1 MNKMK
6 VKWLLL
12 SVLCICTLSCRHGQ
26 SINNEGKG
34 HLIIDTTKI
43 VILPYDST
51 DTWLFKNCYQAELT
65 DTDFELSDSILTVC
79 INKYNIEQEKR
90 FTEICSEYPN
100 TDFDK
105 YRFVIDLSRYR
116 RQYICVTN
124 EKGEKEVFIN
134 FLCEESFSNP
144 WDEENPNSWKTGII
158 LVDDGGNCFFQLKI
172 NLITKEYYDF
182 YVNGVA

>member
-1 MNKMK
+1 MK

-12 SVLCICTLSCRHGQ
+12 SILYVCTLSCGHKK
-26 SINNEGKG
+26 SINNEEEG
-34 HLIIDTTKI
+34 HLSIDTTKI

-65 DTDFELSDSILTVC
+65 DSDFKLSDSILTVC

-90 FTEICSEYPN
+90 FTEICNKYPN
-100 TDFDK
+100 IDFDK
-105 YRFVIDLSRYR
+105 YHFVIDLARYR

-124 EKGEKEVFIN
+124 EKGEKDVFIN

-144 WDEENPNSWKTGII
+144 WDEENPNRWKTGRI
-158 LVDDGGNCFFQLKI
+158 VVNDGGNCFFQLKI
-172 NLITKEYYDF
+172 NLITKKYYDF
-182 YVNGVA
+182 NVHGEA